1 MRGNAARQRTTVRL
15 GLLTL
20 ADAETVVGLRP
31 SARLGT
37 DRTAPHAWLARVG
50 ADVAVTELAAAA
62 LWLAACWLAVGLVA
76 SGVAAMPGAGGRAG
90 RRLAAAVLPRAVY
103 RRSRGRPGSA
113 SSCRPLRPARSGRR
127 RRRRPR
133 LPPGPHPTP
142 SLRRAGRP
150 ARCSRR
156 RTTHS
161 RITHSRTTHRRNNR
175 AQPASASQVVVAPG
189 ESLWSIAADHL
200 HRPSPQ
206 RVAAAWPRW
215 YAANRAVIGTD
226 PNHIAAGEVL
236 DPPTHHQ
243 EGTS

>member
-1 MRGNAARQRTTVRL
+1 MQRTTVRL
-15 GLLTL
+15 GVLTL

-37 DRTAPHAWLARVG
+37 DLTAPHAWLARVG

-103 RRSRGRPGSA
+103 RLVAGATGLGIVLSPVAAGAVRAPAPSA
-113 SSCRPLRPARSGRR
+113 TATPAWPTSDPVAAPRWPTGPLQQAPHHPQPHHSQ
-127 RRRRPR
+127 PHHS
-133 LPPGPHPTP
+133 PPKQP
-142 SLRRAGRP
+142 SP
-150 ARCSRR
+150 
-156 RTTHS
+156 
-161 RITHSRTTHRRNNR
+161 
-175 AQPASASQVVVAPG
+175 QPASASQVVVAPG

-226 PNHIAAGEVL
+226 PNHIVAGEVL
-236 DPPTHHQ
+236 NPPTHHMK